1 MTAGA
6 AIAQYFGM
14 YFIWLPVLTAKPRH
28 RRNFSLLLLQ
38 RVTLT
43 LNPFPFVTI
52 DDPAGRKI
60 GRIDRVGISRLL
72 VVDDDPD
79 MRSMMTQFF
88 QQNGFIALPASSEAD
103 VQRHMTAGRIDLI
116 LLDVM
121 LGDENGVE
129 ICARLRAEQD
139 VPIILVSALS
149 ADHQRMA
156 GYEVG
161 ADDYIAKP
169 FNPQL
174 LLARVRAVMQRAQ
187 RTPSLAYRR
196 RTRTFRFDGWCYDGK
211 RDEVHSPE
219 GYLVALS
226 QRETA
231 LLKVL
236 LANPHIPLT
245 RDEIAA
251 ALDVTGEA
259 DRPEAQGRAIDM
271 LVGRLRS
278 KIEANPKDPQLLR
291 TERGVGY
298 IFTAEVSVEEDT

>member
-1 MTAGA
+1 MPAILGQETSLTTQKIRSVRAGMEIFTA
-6 AIAQYFGM
+6 
-14 YFIWLPVLTAKPRH
+14 
-28 RRNFSLLLLQ
+28 
-38 RVTLT
+38 
-43 LNPFPFVTI
+43 FVTACYVDLEFVAVRYKASAAEWNWEARQLSI
-52 DDPAGRKI
+52 P
-60 GRIDRVGISRLL
+60 RLL

-79 MRSMMTQFF
+79 MRSMLTQFF
-88 QQNGFIALPASSEAD
+88 QQNGFAALPAASEAD
-103 VQRHMTAGRIDLI
+103 VQTHLKSGRIDLI

-129 ICARLRAEQD
+129 ICARLRREQD
-139 VPIILVSALS
+139 VPIIFVSALS

-174 LLARVRAVMQRAQ
+174 LLARVRAVLQRA
-187 RTPSLAYRR
+187 RRSSSLAYRR
-196 RTRTFRFDGWCYDGK
+196 RTRTFRFAGWMYDGK
-211 RDEVHSPE
+211 RDEVHSPD

-251 ALDVTGEA
+251 ALDVTGEG
-259 DRPEAQGRAIDM
+259 DKGDAQGRAIDM

-278 KIEANPKDPQLLR
+278 KIEANPKEPQLLR

-298 IFTAEVSVEEDT
+298 IFAADVSVEQDE

>member
-1 MTAGA
+1 MS
-6 AIAQYFGM
+6 I
-14 YFIWLPVLTAKPRH
+14 P
-28 RRNFSLLLLQ
+28 
-38 RVTLT
+38 
-43 LNPFPFVTI
+43 
-52 DDPAGRKI
+52 
-60 GRIDRVGISRLL
+60 RLL
-72 VVDDDPD
+72 VVDDDPE
-79 MRSMMTQFF
+79 MRSMMTQFLH
-88 QQNGFIALPASSEAD
+88 QNGFIALPASSETEI
-103 VQRHMTAGRIDLI
+103 RTHLTSGRIDLI

-156 GYEVG
+156 GYAVG

-174 LLARVRAVMQRAQ
+174 LLARVRAVMQRAR

-196 RTRTFRFDGWCYDGK
+196 RTHSFRFNNWTYDGK

-219 GYLVALS
+219 GYLVSLS

-245 RDEIAA
+245 RIEIAA
-251 ALDVTGEA
+251 ALDVTGST
-259 DRPEAQGRAIDM
+259 DKPEAQGRAIDM

-278 KIEANPKDPQLLR
+278 KIEANPKEPQMLR

-298 IFTAEVSVEEDT
+298 IFAAEVSAVEDDE